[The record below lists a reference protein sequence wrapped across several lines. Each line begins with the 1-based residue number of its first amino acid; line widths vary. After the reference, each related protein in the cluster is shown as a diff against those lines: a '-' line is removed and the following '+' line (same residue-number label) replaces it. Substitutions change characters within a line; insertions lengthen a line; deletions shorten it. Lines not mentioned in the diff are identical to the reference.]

1 MAKKL
6 TNNMGLKILAV
17 LIAAVLWLVATN
29 INDPV
34 SKQTYTVPVS
44 LENIGK
50 LTNNNKYVEVLEN
63 TDSVRV
69 TVRAARSVL
78 AELSDKNIVAV
89 ADVEKMTEGNY
100 IPIELSCT
108 KPGIV
113 GDDIQGDKEYV
124 HINVENIRRRQL
136 PITVDVVGDPA
147 EGYMLGGSS
156 TAQNAVML
164 SGPESIVNAVS
175 SVSVEIDAYQATSD
189 VNISLP
195 IHLYDADSKEIT
207 DSRIDKSISDVS
219 TTAIIWQ
226 IKGVPLEYSY
236 TGEPAEGYYV
246 DGNLKST
253 ISYVTVAGKPSVIKN
268 LQKIEV
274 RDAIDVT
281 GATRSVEETID
292 LKKCLPDG
300 VTFADANEETKSVLS
315 LNILKKVEEEI
326 TEESQEE

>member
-6 TNNMGLKILAV
+6 TNNLGLKILAV

-34 SKQTYTVPVS
+34 GRQTYSVPVTI
-44 LENIGK
+44 ENLNK
-50 LTNNNKYVEVLEN
+50 LTNNNKYVEVLDN
-63 TDSVRV
+63 TDIVRV

-89 ADVEKMTEGNY
+89 ADIEKMTEGNY

-108 KPGIV
+108 KPGII

-124 HINVENIRRRQL
+124 RVSVENIRRRQL
-136 PITVDVVGDPA
+136 PIAVDVVGEPS
-147 EGYMLGGSS
+147 EGYMLAGSS

-164 SGPESIVNAVS
+164 SGPESIVNTVS
-175 SVSVEIDAYQATSD
+175 TVSVEIDINQANSD

-195 IHLYDADSKEIT
+195 IHLYDLDGKEIT

-219 TTAIIWQ
+219 TTATIWQ
-226 IKGVPLEYSY
+226 VKGLPLEFSY
-236 TGEPAEGYYV
+236 TGDVAEGYYV

-253 ISYVTVAGKPSVIKN
+253 INYVTVAGKPGVMKN
-268 LQKIEV
+268 LQKIEIKDV
-274 RDAIDVT
+274 IDVT
-281 GATRSVEETID
+281 GATRNMEEVID

-300 VTFADANEETKSVLS
+300 VVFAEADAETKPIIT
-315 LNILKKVEEEI
+315 LNIAKVVEEE
-326 TEESQEE
+326 TVEDNQEE